1 MKKNVTSKESRLKE
15 LHFDKA
21 EYSVF
26 DFETTGTSAR
36 IDKVIEI
43 GIVKIRKGKIVD
55 TFQSYINPG
64 RQIPYFI
71 TTMTGI
77 TNADVENAPY
87 FEEVYSGIKDFIGES
102 ILVAHNLSF
111 DHSFLKHECLN
122 ADLQMLGNPGIC
134 TLKLAKRL
142 YPQLS
147 SRSLGNLTRTL
158 RIRHRNVHSGLG
170 DATATAKILLHMF
183 KTLKEE
189 HEIETTADLVNFQ
202 NIPSGRQYKLIKK
215 KLADDYVKVPD
226 DPGIYFYKNAKDEII
241 YIGKAKSLKQRIGS
255 YFLSHTPRK
264 TREIVRK
271 ADSLGYQVTNTELT
285 ALLSEAELI
294 KEMKPRLNT
303 LLKKYSNNY
312 FIRITNNHSFPTVET
327 TTQFNFD
334 GNDYYGPYPNRDT
347 TAIIKNI
354 IDRTF
359 QLRECTD
366 SEFTKGKRCYLAD
379 IERCYAP
386 CVDNRVSSVYKDELV
401 KVCDF
406 LSGQNQSAV
415 DRLLNRMKELSL
427 EQKFEEAALVR
438 DTINLIFKQLNK
450 ASILSEPIN
459 KANVLIEILGGKKND
474 YLLLLEGKIFIKDF
488 FTDKENSFD
497 EALECYFNGAIQILK
512 ELTAK
517 DLERLKIS
525 LSWLVKN
532 KTRIKVHYLRD
543 YNSIDMLATNLL
555 FLRNEAKN
563 YAELE

>member
-1 MKKNVTSKESRLKE
+1 MKKNVTAKESQLKD
-15 LHFDKA
+15 LHFDKG

-26 DFETTGTSAR
+26 DFETTGTSAKT
-36 IDKVIEI
+36 DKVIEI
-43 GIVKIRKGKIVD
+43 GIVKILKGKIVD

-64 RQIPYFI
+64 RQIPYYI

-87 FEEVYSGIKDFIGES
+87 FEEVYSSIKDFIGES
-102 ILVAHNLSF
+102 ILVAHNLNF

-122 ADLQMLGNPGIC
+122 AELEMIANPAIC

-142 YPQLS
+142 FPHFP

-158 RIRHRNVHSGLG
+158 RIRHRNVHRGLG

-183 KTLKEE
+183 NLLKEE
-189 HEIETTADLVNFQ
+189 HDIESITDLVNFQ
-202 NIPSGRQYKLIKK
+202 NIPSGKQYKLIKK
-215 KLADDYVKVPD
+215 KLADDYAAIPD
-226 DPGIYFYKNAKDEII
+226 DPGIYFYKNAKEEII
-241 YIGKAKSLKQRIGS
+241 YIGKAKSLKQRVSS

-271 ADSLGYQVTNTELT
+271 ADRLGYQVTNTELT

-294 KEMKPRLNT
+294 KEMKPKLNT

-312 FIRITNNHSFPTVET
+312 FIRITNNHSFPSVEA
-327 TTQFNFD
+327 TTQFDFD
-334 GNDYYGPYPNRDT
+334 ENDFYGPYPNRET
-347 TAIIKNI
+347 TTIIKNI

-359 QLRECTD
+359 QLRECGD
-366 SEFTKGKRCYLAD
+366 LEFAKSKRCYLAD
-379 IERCYAP
+379 IARCYAP
-386 CVDNRVSSVYKDELV
+386 CADNKILPVYKDELV
-401 KVCDF
+401 KVCEF
-406 LSGQNQSAV
+406 LSGQNQSAI
-415 DRLLNRMKELSL
+415 DRLLNRMKDLSSQ
-427 EQKFEEAALVR
+427 QKFEDAALVR

-459 KANVLIEILGGKKND
+459 KANVLIEIMGSKKND
-474 YLLLLEGKIFIKDF
+474 YLLLLEGKMFIKDF
-488 FTDKENSFD
+488 FADKDNSFD
-497 EALECYFNGAIQILK
+497 EALESYFNGAIQILK

-532 KTRIKVHYLRD
+532 KTRIKVHYLKD
-543 YNSIDMLATNLL
+543 YNSLDMLASNLL
-555 FLRNEAKN
+555 FPKKDVKDYSEIG
-563 YAELE
+563 